1 MINNKNKISLHPP
14 KLTKEEIIREKF
26 IAEADKKI
34 SKIDVAEERDEILP
48 WNDSSVRPDIKIS
61 FTLQIYEP
69 YILKLRYISKK
80 TNKSQQNIV
89 REILEP
95 AIDHLLKQLF

>member
-14 KLTKEEIIREKF
+14 KLTKEEIIRENF
-26 IAEADKKI
+26 IAEADTKI
-34 SKIDVAEERDEILP
+34 SKIDLAEESDQILP
-48 WNDSSVRPDIKIS
+48 WENPSVRPDIKIS

-69 YILKLRYISKK
+69 YILKLRYISSK

-89 REILEP
+89 RQILEP
-95 AIDHLLKQLF
+95 AIDDLLKQLL